1 MQNKIKCYI
10 VSGFLGSG
18 KTTHLLQKTK
28 DFIKSGKKC
37 AVIVNEISEFG
48 VDNIEYAKNGM
59 EVTEL
64 FDGCICCSMNAG
76 LHSSVDV
83 LLKDFNVDLICIEPS
98 GVADINGVLSIL
110 MDCGLQR
117 DEIFNV
123 MIIDAVRIGML
134 IEIIGPLTETGIQ
147 NADKVIISKVGLT
160 SSENIQKAHDF
171 IQLWHPGVD
180 IEESQV
186 D

>member
-1 MQNKIKCYI
+1 MNNKIKCYI

-18 KTTHLLQKTK
+18 KTTHLLNQTK
-28 DFIKSGKKC
+28 EWIKNGKIC

-48 VDNIEYAKNGM
+48 VDNIEYANNGM

-76 LHSSVDV
+76 LHTAVDM

-98 GVADINGVLSIL
+98 GVADIKGVLAIL
-110 MDCGLQR
+110 KDCGLQR
-117 DEIFNV
+117 DEIYNV

-134 IEIIGPLTETGIQ
+134 IEVIGPLTETGIQ
-147 NADKVIISKVGLT
+147 NADKVIISKVGLAPP
-160 SSENIQKAHDF
+160 EDVQKSHDF
-171 IQLWHPGVD
+171 INSQQPGVE

>member
-1 MQNKIKCYI
+1 MHDKIKCYV
-10 VSGFLGSG
+10 VSGFLGAG
-18 KTTHLLQKTK
+18 KTTHLLQKAK
-28 DFIKSGKKC
+28 EFIKAGKKC

-48 VDNIEYAKNGM
+48 VDNIEYANNGM

-76 LHSSVDV
+76 LHSSVEL

-98 GVADINGVLSIL
+98 GVADINGVLAIL
-110 MDCGLQR
+110 KDCGLR
-117 DEIFNV
+117 REEIHNV
-123 MIIDAVRIGML
+123 MIVDAMRIDML
-134 IEIIGPLTETGIQ
+134 IEVIGPLTETGIQ
-147 NADKVIISKVGLT
+147 NADQVVISKVGLT
-160 SSENIQKAHDF
+160 SAENVEKAYEYIQS
-171 IQLWHPGVD
+171 WHPGVQ